1 MANSAAMDS
10 IRHLPAV
17 YVSSYYFPDLG
28 KFVRQALP
36 EANVVELKASKQGLP
51 FSDVGLV
58 IDTEDMRAHGNE
70 VEVLFCDTGLVKG
83 GLDAFPALRWL
94 QAKSAGV
101 NLITKQYCREKRPSF
116 RLTRIPC
123 TGDLVSEYMITYIL
137 ANEKRVFPMTIES
150 LDEVLATVDYICCC
164 LPGTPDT
171 ANMLSGDILKA
182 CCQKKP
188 VLINTGRGD
197 LIDEITLVT
206 AIREGWLGGA
216 VLDVNPAEPLPPDS
230 PLWTL
235 QNVLITPHISGYT
248 RDPRHIQRYVDV
260 FVENYRRYCDG
271 QPLMYEVDFE
281 KGY

>member
-123 TGDLVSEYMITYIL
+123 TGDLVSEYVITYIL
-137 ANEKRVFPMTIES
+137 ANEKRVFPIS
-150 LDEVLATVDYICCC
+150 ATNVFWVTFECVCLVSAILEHRAPQILPICCQ
-164 LPGTPDT
+164 GIFSKR
-171 ANMLSGDILKA
+171 AVK
-182 CCQKKP
+182 
-188 VLINTGRGD
+188 
-197 LIDEITLVT
+197 
-206 AIREGWLGGA
+206 REGWLGGA
-216 VLDVNPAEPLPPDS
+216 VLDVNPTEPLPPDS